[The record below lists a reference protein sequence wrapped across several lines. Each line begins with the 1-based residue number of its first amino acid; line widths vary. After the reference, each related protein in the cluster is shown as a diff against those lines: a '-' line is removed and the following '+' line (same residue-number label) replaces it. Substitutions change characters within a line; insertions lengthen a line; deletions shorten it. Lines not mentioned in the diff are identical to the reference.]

1 MSIARTSAVE
11 IDAMLHPACAFSHP
25 TDVVRDTDL
34 TLYEKR
40 AILSSWASDA
50 CAVEDREFRQPS
62 GAAPVKFDDIMDAL
76 LVLDTELEPRVGP
89 TQAPAGA
96 QVLKNPK
103 RAHRCNRRGANNNAV

>member
-1 MSIARTSAVE
+1 MLQRAHSAIPRTLSGTL
-11 IDAMLHPACAFSHP
+11 M
-25 TDVVRDTDL
+25 

-50 CAVEDREFRQPS
+50 CAAEDPEFRQPS

-76 LVLDTELEPRVGP
+76 LVLDTELERRVGP
-89 TQAPAGA
+89 T

>member
-1 MSIARTSAVE
+1 M
-11 IDAMLHPACAFSHP
+11 
-25 TDVVRDTDL
+25 

-50 CAVEDREFRQPS
+50 CAAEDPEFRQPS